1 LKPGFKHVVIKPS
14 PVDELDSV
22 NALYSSVYGNIKSE
36 WSIVGADLKLKV
48 DVPPNTT
55 ATVYV
60 PASSAGNVTVDHK
73 GIVPGG
79 FEDGRAM
86 FNIPSGEYNFV
97 SENISSILKSPM
109 AVAPAVTPLDTTLFI
124 PGEVT
129 VRIRQFNKGAQIR
142 YTLDGSDPDE
152 NSKLYEKPFKIRE
165 STVIKARVFKKG
177 SEPSTVV
184 KRTIVFV
191 DKEKN
196 GVNYNFYEGVWSDV
210 PDFNRLKP
218 QRKGKTYNLSIE
230 DIANL
235 PDNFGLMMTSDLEIQ
250 QAGSYTFE
258 LFSND
263 GSRMYLDGK
272 LLINNDGLHGFIGK
286 TGKAKLT
293 KGKHKITIEYFQA
306 GGGRGLE
313 LFYEGPGVER
323 QKVPANVLYN
333 FSSALKK

>member
-1 LKPGFKHVVIKPS
+1 
-14 PVDELDSV
+14 
-22 NALYSSVYGNIKSE
+22 
-36 WSIVGADLKLKV
+36 
-48 DVPPNTT
+48 
-55 ATVYV
+55 
-60 PASSAGNVTVDHK
+60 
-73 GIVPGG
+73 
-79 FEDGRAM
+79 
-86 FNIPSGEYNFV
+86 
-97 SENISSILKSPM
+97 
-109 AVAPAVTPLDTTLFI
+109 
-124 PGEVT
+124 
-129 VRIRQFNKGAQIR
+129 
-142 YTLDGSDPDE
+142 
-152 NSKLYEKPFKIRE
+152 
-165 STVIKARVFKKG
+165 
-177 SEPSTVV
+177 
-184 KRTIVFV
+184 
-191 DKEKN
+191 
-196 GVNYNFYEGVWSDV
+196 VWSDV
-210 PDFNRLKP
+210 PDFKRLKP

-230 DIANL
+230 DISNL

-323 QKVPANVLYN
+323 QRVPANVLYN